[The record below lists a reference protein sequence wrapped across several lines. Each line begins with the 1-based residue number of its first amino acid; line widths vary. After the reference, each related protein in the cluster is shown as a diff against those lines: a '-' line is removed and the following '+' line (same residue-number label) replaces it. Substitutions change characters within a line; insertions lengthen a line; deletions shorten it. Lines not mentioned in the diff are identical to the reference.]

1 MDIAAD
7 GTRLTLTAAGQH
19 PAELLPLPGG
29 RYRLP
34 QLDCEITFGHAGGL
48 PVMHIRQEGTT
59 QTATRSP
66 SHRPG

>member
-1 MDIAAD
+1 MDIAAH
-7 GTRLTLTAAGQH
+7 GTSLALTAAGQD

-34 QLDCEITFGHAGGL
+34 QLDCEITFGHGVL

-59 QTATRSP
+59 QTATRSL